1 MLRCAPGALPDCGL
15 CAGEGRCS
23 YGDRMRV
30 EAVRPVLA
38 SGQLLSE
45 VTKMK
50 KVYEGIAGFVRWLLA
65 GIFSFIIV
73 WPSWVS
79 LTYEI

>member
-1 MLRCAPGALPDCGL
+1 MVATLTGCEKDVGL
-15 CAGEGRCS
+15 S
-23 YGDRMRV
+23 
-30 EAVRPVLA
+30 L

-50 KVYEGIAGFVRWLLA
+50 KVYEGIASFVRWLLA
-65 GIFSFIIV
+65 GVFSFIIV
-73 WPSWVS
+73 LPTWVS

>member
-1 MLRCAPGALPDCGL
+1 
-15 CAGEGRCS
+15 
-23 YGDRMRV
+23 MRV
-30 EAVRPVLA
+30 EGLRPVLA
-38 SGQLLSE
+38 GGQLLSE

-50 KVYEGIAGFVRWLLA
+50 KINEGIAGFVRWLLA

-73 WPSWVS
+73 LPTWVS